1 MPYDSDPRK
10 PYQVDAPPMAPAAED
25 DIAPPPVQIE
35 PEPEPLPAP
44 SDGGEGGAGGSAL
57 AVEALRQSVDEG
69 RAEGTDSAREILR
82 RGAELYRAAASAASE
97 GDRPAR
103 DDLMSRRTSLLRE
116 RLGSSR
122 VFLLYITKNDH
133 VQAERKLTVRASS
146 MDELLSKV
154 RDELELPEAW
164 DFVLCKA
171 AGSSVGHSPNPVP
184 YEEFSQVTTRA
195 VVQLWPRLLFAEG
208 GEGAEEGSEAARRAE
223 LYRAAVR
230 GDEEAVSSL
239 LAELPRPPLVDA
251 VAAADAE
258 EGARE
263 DGSAGSGGEEGE
275 GEEGGE
281 GGRRLRENSAL
292 HAAAYYGA
300 VGCLSA
306 FLDAWGNTAC
316 NLRNEH
322 AQTALHCAA
331 RGGQLEALELLL
343 SAGADVTALDAEDQ
357 TARDAAIRDGHKAA
371 ARVLEAPEVEKK
383 ATELGVYADRAWER
397 RLESAQSTIEGLE
410 ARLAEQ
416 EETNAATV
424 RCAADNFLRPNRW
437 LVLSALLLLR
447 RPRMLRHRTLLAP
460 GPSEQHCPAAG

>member
-1 MPYDSDPRK
+1 M
-10 PYQVDAPPMAPAAED
+10 E
-25 DIAPPPVQIE
+25 
-35 PEPEPLPAP
+35 
-44 SDGGEGGAGGSAL
+44 
-57 AVEALRQSVDEG
+57 
-69 RAEGTDSAREILR
+69 
-82 RGAELYRAAASAASE
+82 
-97 GDRPAR
+97 
-103 DDLMSRRTSLLRE
+103 
-116 RLGSSR
+116 
-122 VFLLYITKNDH
+122 
-133 VQAERKLTVRASS
+133 
-146 MDELLSKV
+146 ELLSKV

-251 VAAADAE
+251 AVAADAE
-258 EGARE
+258 GADE
-263 DGSAGSGGEEGE
+263 DGGAGSGGEEGE
-275 GEEGGE
+275 GEAE

-424 RCAADNFLRPNRW
+424 RCVADSFFVPVAGLCCLRCCTCAVPASHPGH
-437 LVLSALLLLR
+437 LSNI
-447 RPRMLRHRTLLAP
+447 AP
-460 GPSEQHCPAAG
+460 QPARGRVASASRGPTDASHGSHGADSRGVRAAGSGADA